1 MFQVGDIVKYISE
14 IREGPDWIGYVIN
27 IDHNGYTKYLKVIF
41 FNDCRQ
47 HTFCCSKFMLMS

>member
-41 FNDCRQ
+41 STIADNIPFVVLNLC
-47 HTFCCSKFMLMS
+47 